1 MVSKQTPLEL
11 LKDDVRIDILNA
23 TKSKK
28 VEFTYYD
35 AVKVKSNGTD
45 RSKAIIE
52 AVKFLNS
59 NPLKENDYYKYLNA
73 YVNHRVKLN
82 EKYFRHDLNR
92 LNNYYKVADQR
103 GGVNPF
109 SKTNYENYV
118 LFMFLKLYGYYKEA
132 DNNLFNVKVI
142 DNREYNPLTKIPSVL
157 RGCLPFEVKE
167 YDIKRAFP
175 TFIDIELN
183 TEFRHDVYEL
193 IDKSNFAMF
202 LNSNSE
208 SKVSIEDARK
218 GLFPIYKERVNEVLT
233 GERYKE
239 KGKLFKDLTEY
250 EKQYIDRFVL
260 DNNLVNYVRLH
271 DGVFVLKDVEC
282 NVVEFDTVHFS
293 IKESI
298 RPKIENDIISF
309 YSINELNEVDTSP
322 SKYADF
328 LKQEKFI
335 RVSTPDDKIQIL
347 KNSNNVVDFFNHKT
361 DMVSFLNSEIN
372 EGNDRKVRD
381 KTARDNNN
389 SLMQSYTL
397 LEPIPLNYY
406 KDNKERF
413 GLPFKN
419 GFYYFEGKE
428 NFEIKSKPYNEV
440 KGFFSPHPIQKRE
453 FNYTDEVGN
462 FELFIRRISTG
473 IKDFDS
479 ENNEQ
484 TQIVNSFNSM
494 LGYLC
499 HNYKPFESPCIVLT
513 DEGANDENRNGRRG
527 KSLIYTAIKEVL
539 KLIVKGDKEFD
550 ANYTFNFADLD
561 KSYSL
566 YVLDD
571 IPCSFNY
578 NSLYTQITGGINAQ
592 KKGSKA
598 EMIDREDS
606 PKFLITTNYLFRCDE
621 SDASTVARFCEYKIK
636 PYYDVSFSPKD
647 EFKQS
652 FFEDWDLKEW
662 NKFYSYIF
670 RCVNHYLV
678 SGLQRIKY
686 DKTED
691 NFKALFGSDAKLS
704 EMERIIDVLVNH
716 RKQISFTVSDFLG
729 VYNSN
734 ENPLKSEKMFHSKN
748 TKNSINQYL
757 SVNKHFGFVYGVQ
770 RTWWKT

>member
-1 MVSKQTPLEL
+1 
-11 LKDDVRIDILNA
+11 
-23 TKSKK
+23 
-28 VEFTYYD
+28 
-35 AVKVKSNGTD
+35 
-45 RSKAIIE
+45 
-52 AVKFLNS
+52 
-59 NPLKENDYYKYLNA
+59 
-73 YVNHRVKLN
+73 
-82 EKYFRHDLNR
+82 
-92 LNNYYKVADQR
+92 
-103 GGVNPF
+103 
-109 SKTNYENYV
+109 
-118 LFMFLKLYGYYKEA
+118 
-132 DNNLFNVKVI
+132 
-142 DNREYNPLTKIPSVL
+142 
-157 RGCLPFEVKE
+157 
-167 YDIKRAFP
+167 
-175 TFIDIELN
+175 
-183 TEFRHDVYEL
+183 
-193 IDKSNFAMF
+193 
-202 LNSNSE
+202 
-208 SKVSIEDARK
+208 
-218 GLFPIYKERVNEVLT
+218 
-233 GERYKE
+233 
-239 KGKLFKDLTEY
+239 
-250 EKQYIDRFVL
+250 
-260 DNNLVNYVRLH
+260 
-271 DGVFVLKDVEC
+271 
-282 NVVEFDTVHFS
+282 
-293 IKESI
+293 
-298 RPKIENDIISF
+298 
-309 YSINELNEVDTSP
+309 
-322 SKYADF
+322 
-328 LKQEKFI
+328 
-335 RVSTPDDKIQIL
+335 
-347 KNSNNVVDFFNHKT
+347 
-361 DMVSFLNSEIN
+361 
-372 EGNDRKVRD
+372 
-381 KTARDNNN
+381 
-389 SLMQSYTL
+389 MQSYTL